1 MYIIYIVPCRGRCLI
16 SDPLNSKRRG
26 TDTIR
31 AEALLIDFSERA
43 FISLR
48 KSTLALFKFSLI
60 LLQSAIPRT
69 LAKNA
74 NRDIIPVCN
83 RGMVANESMR
93 FPCIIS

>member
-1 MYIIYIVPCRGRCLI
+1 MPTLCRGRCLI
-16 SDPLNSKRRG
+16 SDLVNSKRRG
-26 TDTIR
+26 TDAIR
-31 AEALLIDFSERA
+31 ADALLIDFSERA

-74 NRDIIPVCN
+74 NRTSSLFATG
-83 RGMVANESMR
+83 GMVANESMR